1 MSYSIKRW
9 FSIALMGMA
18 LPHAVAFADMSQSV
32 APPMRVALFEPGFV
46 FCYEGGGCVAP
57 WSSLALPSLSIN
69 ESLSI
74 TTESTDFN
82 FYLGNNLSG
91 SFAVLLSPAYPSD
104 FLQNQDE
111 LRANVAT
118 SDGVLGAT
126 NGGAFNFSAS
136 TGIQYYLLL
145 SGEMRGDQTYSV
157 SVSAIPEPEPYAL
170 LTIGLG
176 ILVLRITRKSRIKHD
191 SQQIHQPIDFAAR
204 YLS

>member
-1 MSYSIKRW
+1 MSLSIKRW

-91 SFAVLLSPAYPSD
+91 SFAVLLSPAYPCPVKNIDAPPVSTPWSTFVFHIYD
-104 FLQNQDE
+104 ASGSNFLFRSIQKIHGRPCVGNCRSSCVPCHTDSR
-111 LRANVAT
+111 LRL
-118 SDGVLGAT
+118 DL
-126 NGGAFNFSAS
+126 
-136 TGIQYYLLL
+136 Y
-145 SGEMRGDQTYSV
+145 
-157 SVSAIPEPEPYAL
+157 
-170 LTIGLG
+170 
-176 ILVLRITRKSRIKHD
+176 
-191 SQQIHQPIDFAAR
+191 IH
-204 YLS
+204 